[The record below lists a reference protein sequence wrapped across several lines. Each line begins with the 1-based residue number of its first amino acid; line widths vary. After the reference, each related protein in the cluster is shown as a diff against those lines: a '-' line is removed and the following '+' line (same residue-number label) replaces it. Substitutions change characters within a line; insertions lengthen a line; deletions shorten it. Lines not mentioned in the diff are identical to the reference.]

1 MVPFACSETTMNPQP
16 DGPKVEGRR
25 SVVRQRQGIGR
36 LGMCLAA
43 FALGLSGCG
52 GADYDTSTPESVLV
66 AAKAMV
72 ENGDADRLPELI
84 DITPRDIQFEDG
96 VTEAS
101 AIIEVKGKLSELLGR
116 LWVVGEELQRQFPE
130 ETVAS
135 LDEAA
140 GIFNDAT
147 EDDWTDVIGGFLADP
162 FEFLE
167 VQEDRI
173 EILDLGDGTAAVLWD
188 DEPAFGGFV
197 AMIETDDGWKVGIP
211 IELVQDSEYWPQ
223 TRYEWSVVASML
235 LGIENSLED
244 FEREVRGG
252 SFKSLSRAAERAG
265 RIVGE
270 SVVVQGVIYAMMKR
284 DADED
289 E

>member
-1 MVPFACSETTMNPQP
+1 MNPQP
-16 DGPKVEGRR
+16 DMPELECAAGAPRRHRRIGP
-25 SVVRQRQGIGR
+25 
-36 LGMCLAA
+36 LATALAA
-43 FALGLSGCG
+43 FTLAGCG
-52 GADYDTSTPESVLV
+52 GSDYDTSTPESVLV
-66 AAKAMV
+66 VARAMV

-84 DITPRDIQFEDG
+84 DITPRDIAFDDG

-101 AIIEVKGKLSELLGR
+101 AIAEVKGKLSELLGR
-116 LWVVGEELQRQFPE
+116 LWLVGEELQRQFPD
-130 ETVAS
+130 ETVDS
-135 LDEAA
+135 LDEAV
-140 GIFNDAT
+140 GMVNDAT

-162 FEFLE
+162 FEFLQ

-188 DEPAFGGFV
+188 DEPAFGGFM
-197 AMIETDDGWKVGIP
+197 AMIETGDGWKVGVP

>member
-1 MVPFACSETTMNPQP
+1 V
-16 DGPKVEGRR
+16 
-25 SVVRQRQGIGR
+25 
-36 LGMCLAA
+36 
-43 FALGLSGCG
+43 GCG

-66 AAKAMV
+66 VAKEMV
-72 ENGDADRLPELI
+72 ENGEADRLPELI
-84 DITPRDIQFEDG
+84 DITPRDIAFEDG

-101 AIIEVKGKLSELLGR
+101 AIEEVKGKLSELLGR

-130 ETVAS
+130 ETVDS
-135 LDEAA
+135 LDEAV
-140 GIFNDAT
+140 GMVNDAT
-147 EDDWTDVIGGFLADP
+147 EGDWTDVIGGFLADP

-167 VQEDRI
+167 VQEDRV

-197 AMIETDDGWKVGIP
+197 AMLETDDGWKVGIP

-252 SFKSLSRAAERAG
+252 RFKSLSRAAERAG

>member
-1 MVPFACSETTMNPQP
+1 MNPQSDMP
-16 DGPKVEGRR
+16 ELECGGGGARHHRSAGPRAA
-25 SVVRQRQGIGR
+25 IF
-36 LGMCLAA
+36 AA
-43 FALGLSGCG
+43 FTLGIAGCG
-52 GADYDTSTPESVLV
+52 GSDYDTSTPESVLV
-66 AAKAMV
+66 AARAMV

-84 DITPRDIQFEDG
+84 DITPRDIAFDDG

-101 AIIEVKGKLSELLGR
+101 AIAEVKEKLSELLGR
-116 LWVVGEELQRQFPE
+116 LWLVGEELQRQFPD
-130 ETVAS
+130 ETVDS
-135 LDEAA
+135 LDEAV
-140 GIFNDAT
+140 GMVNDAT

-162 FEFLE
+162 FEFLQ

-188 DEPAFGGFV
+188 DEPAFGGFM
-197 AMIETDDGWKVGIP
+197 AMIETGDGWKVGVP

>member
-1 MVPFACSETTMNPQP
+1 MNPQSN
-16 DGPKVEGRR
+16 DPKLDQSNTRTR
-25 SVVRQRQGIGR
+25 SPRGIGR
-36 LGMCLAA
+36 VLAIFGA
-43 FALGLSGCG
+43 SGLLLVGCG

-66 AAKAMV
+66 VAKEMV
-72 ENGDADRLPELI
+72 ENGEADRLPELI
-84 DITPRDIQFEDG
+84 DITPRDIAFEDG

-101 AIIEVKGKLSELLGR
+101 AIEEVKGKLSELLGR

-130 ETVAS
+130 ETVDS
-135 LDEAA
+135 LDEAV
-140 GIFNDAT
+140 GMVNDAT
-147 EDDWTDVIGGFLADP
+147 EGDWTDVIGGFLADP
-162 FEFLE
+162 FRFLE
-167 VQEDRI
+167 VQEDRV

-197 AMIETDDGWKVGIP
+197 AMLETDDGWKVGIP

-252 SFKSLSRAAERAG
+252 RFKSRS
-265 RIVGE
+265 GE
-270 SVVVQGVIYAMMKR
+270 AFPVWVRPVR
-284 DADED
+284 
-289 E
+289 

>member
-1 MVPFACSETTMNPQP
+1 MNPQSNDQTLDQP
-16 DGPKVEGRR
+16 R
-25 SVVRQRQGIGR
+25 SRTQSPRGIGR
-36 LGMCLAA
+36 VLAIFGA
-43 FALGLSGCG
+43 PGLLLVGCG

-66 AAKAMV
+66 VAKEMV
-72 ENGDADRLPELI
+72 ENGEADRLPELI
-84 DITPRDIQFEDG
+84 DITPRDIAFEDG

-101 AIIEVKGKLSELLGR
+101 AIEEVKGKLSELLGR

-130 ETVAS
+130 ETVDS
-135 LDEAA
+135 LDEAV
-140 GIFNDAT
+140 GMVNDAT
-147 EDDWTDVIGGFLADP
+147 EGDWTDVIGGFLADP
-162 FEFLE
+162 FRFLE
-167 VQEDRI
+167 VQEDRV

-197 AMIETDDGWKVGIP
+197 AMLETDDGWKVGIP

-252 SFKSLSRAAERAG
+252 RFKSLSRAAERAG

>member
-1 MVPFACSETTMNPQP
+1 MMRIRHMARMTQRTC
-16 DGPKVEGRR
+16 RR
-25 SVVRQRQGIGR
+25 RGIGR
-36 LGMCLAA
+36 LGVCVCVIPLVLA
-43 FALGLSGCG
+43 GCG
-52 GADYDTSTPESVLV
+52 GSDYDTSTPESVLV
-66 AAKAMV
+66 TARAMV
-72 ENGDADRLPELI
+72 ENGDARRLPELI
-84 DITPRDIQFEDG
+84 DITPRDIEFEDG

-101 AIIEVKGKLSELLGR
+101 AIAEVKGKLSELLGR
-116 LWVVGEELQRQFPE
+116 LWVVGEELQRQFPD
-130 ETVAS
+130 ETLDT

-140 GIFNDAT
+140 GMVNEAT
-147 EDDWTDVIGGFLADP
+147 EADWTDMIGGFLADP

-167 VQEDRI
+167 VQEDRL

-188 DEPAFGGFV
+188 DEPAFGGFI
-197 AMIETDDGWKVGIP
+197 AMLETGDGWKVGIP

-252 SFKSLSRAAERAG
+252 GFKSLSRAAERAG

-284 DADED
+284 DTDDADDAEED

>member
-1 MVPFACSETTMNPQP
+1 MNPQSNDQTLDQP
-16 DGPKVEGRR
+16 RSRTRR
-25 SVVRQRQGIGR
+25 HRGIGR
-36 LGMCLAA
+36 VLWRIGVPGLLLA
-43 FALGLSGCG
+43 GCG

-66 AAKAMV
+66 VAKEMV
-72 ENGDADRLPELI
+72 ENGEADRLPELI
-84 DITPRDIQFEDG
+84 DITPRDIAFEDG

-101 AIIEVKGKLSELLGR
+101 AIEEVKGKLSELLGR

-130 ETVAS
+130 ETVDS
-135 LDEAA
+135 LDEAV
-140 GIFNDAT
+140 GMVNDAT
-147 EDDWTDVIGGFLADP
+147 EGDWTDVIGGFLADP
-162 FEFLE
+162 FRFLE
-167 VQEDRI
+167 VQEDRV

-197 AMIETDDGWKVGIP
+197 AMLETDDGWKVGIP

-252 SFKSLSRAAERAG
+252 RFKSLSRAAERAG

>member
-1 MVPFACSETTMNPQP
+1 MNPQSN
-16 DGPKVEGRR
+16 DPKLDQSDTRTR
-25 SVVRQRQGIGR
+25 SPRGIGR
-36 LGMCLAA
+36 VLAIFGA
-43 FALGLSGCG
+43 PGLLLVGCG

-66 AAKAMV
+66 VAKEMV
-72 ENGDADRLPELI
+72 ENGEADRLPELI
-84 DITPRDIQFEDG
+84 DITPRDIAFEDG

-101 AIIEVKGKLSELLGR
+101 AIEEVKGKLSELLGR

-130 ETVAS
+130 ETVDS
-135 LDEAA
+135 LDEAV
-140 GIFNDAT
+140 GMVNDAT
-147 EDDWTDVIGGFLADP
+147 EGDWTDVIGGFLADP

-167 VQEDRI
+167 VQEDRV

-197 AMIETDDGWKVGIP
+197 AMLETDDGWKVGIP

-252 SFKSLSRAAERAG
+252 RFKSLSRAAERAG

>member
-1 MVPFACSETTMNPQP
+1 MNPQSNDQILDQP
-16 DGPKVEGRR
+16 RNRTR
-25 SVVRQRQGIGR
+25 SHRDIGR
-36 LGMCLAA
+36 VLWLIGVPGLLLG
-43 FALGLSGCG
+43 GCG

-66 AAKAMV
+66 VAKEMV
-72 ENGDADRLPELI
+72 GNGEADRLPELI
-84 DITPRDIQFEDG
+84 DITPRDIAFEDG

-101 AIIEVKGKLSELLGR
+101 AIEEVKGKLSELLGR

-130 ETVAS
+130 ETVDS
-135 LDEAA
+135 LDEAV
-140 GIFNDAT
+140 GMVNDAT
-147 EDDWTDVIGGFLADP
+147 EGDWTDVIGGFLADP
-162 FEFLE
+162 FRFLE
-167 VQEDRI
+167 VQEDRV

-197 AMIETDDGWKVGIP
+197 AMLETDDGWKVGIP

-252 SFKSLSRAAERAG
+252 RFKSLSRAAERAG

-284 DADED
+284 DADGD